1 MIGIDPRLLLLTI
14 LSASASTVYPG
25 ATRLLP
31 LADNG
36 NRNLL
41 VAQKTTL
48 SQSVTLKSMSFY
60 VTSTPT
66 STLRRK
72 RTPTPTPTPK
82 PTPTPTPTPT
92 PKPTPDS
99 YAYTDSY

>member
-1 MIGIDPRLLLLTI
+1 MIGIGPRLLLLTI
-14 LSASASTVYPG
+14 LSASVSTVYPG

-60 VTSTPT
+60 VTST
-66 STLRRK
+66 LRRK
-72 RTPTPTPTPK
+72 TNTDTYTY
-82 PTPTPTPTPT
+82 TQTYT
-92 PKPTPDS
+92 DS
-99 YAYTDSY
+99 YAYTDSRTSKPSVESRY